1 LKRKNSNLEVS
12 RGLRIT
18 QKRGQKTYDT
28 LIKTAFRLLKNRVLS
43 SISIA
48 ELTRAAGYSVG
59 AFYARFKS
67 KDEFLDALV
76 DYHLKSR
83 RVSHATLFSTYS
95 GEELIDKLIADLV
108 TYILKH
114 RGFWQSCLMC
124 SVHDP
129 NFWEPM
135 RELGYE
141 ASNDIIGCM
150 SKDLGREL
158 TEQEKLN
165 VRFGFQ
171 ITFGTINNTIINHPG
186 PIEIKESLFIE
197 KLTCAFKLVSGYY
210 FLRNNREETQPSKTG
225 LQDRSA
231 IAVN

>member
-1 LKRKNSNLEVS
+1 MKRANSNSGVS
-12 RGLRIT
+12 RGLKIS

-43 SISIA
+43 SISVA

-83 RVSHATLFSTYS
+83 RASHASLFSTYA
-95 GEELIDKLIADLV
+95 GEELIDELIADLV
-108 TYILKH
+108 TYILKN
-114 RGFWQSCLMC
+114 RGFWQTCLMC

-129 NFWEPM
+129 EFWEPM

-141 ASNDIIGCM
+141 ASNDIIGCL
-150 SKDLGREL
+150 SKDLGREF

-186 PIEIKESLFIE
+186 PIEIKDSLFIE

-210 FLRNNREETQPSKTG
+210 FLLNNREEKQPLKTG
-225 LQDRSA
+225 LQERPA
-231 IAVN
+231 TGFN